1 MLHGSVTVT
10 FHGTKVWDI
19 ESRQEP
25 APQRRPAQ
33 DDRRRQAGCVTQSPS
48 TGFDVTVTRVFKKA
62 GKTMRTSNFTT
73 HYIPEDKVTCT
84 HPDAN

>member
-1 MLHGSVTVT
+1 MT

-19 ESRQEP
+19 EPSRARAATSSSRRRSSTTSRDASP
-25 APQRRPAQ
+25 SRPA
-33 DDRRRQAGCVTQSPS
+33 
-48 TGFDVTVTRVFKKA
+48 TGFDVTVTRIFKKA

>member
-1 MLHGSVTVT
+1 MTVT

-19 ESRQEP
+19 ESVKSP
-25 APQRRPAQ
+25 RRNVVQPKTIV
-33 DDRRRQAGCVTQSPS
+33 DDKPGCVTQSPS

-62 GKTMRTSNFTT
+62 GKTIRSSTFTT

-84 HPDAN
+84 HPNAN